1 MVTFCFVWGLVRQ
14 YRGCFECPNA
24 PPSRVACR
32 MEPRVRQHCRAYL
45 QISTVPV
52 MAAGTCCVKTFQPKS
67 QYSREQSG
75 SNRRLRR
82 EDPFVPL
89 PSLVPHFA
97 TFFLF
102 SVLCTPAAPSS
113 LARMRPSLL
122 PSLLKA
128 VGNFRRIG
136 PVSESSVSSG
146 HSTPFCVMLFALQS
160 ARDTPLEMATC
171 TGPCHKIC
179 GIKLTKEDP
188 VAPCPSQLCASA
200 PSDRAS
206 LPRPGSNAGSRW
218 SKCHRQ
224 PDIGGSRRGIQKI
237 VRARTAPRS
246 AGSAGLALAQH
257 LDDTPLQLCPH
268 HFVPRG
274 LLLSTHPL
282 AMPCLIFLFSH
293 SILIFNSS
301 NDTRLVASTPIVDT
315 VSAACAVAR
324 ALRVPCVCW
333 GSS

>member
-32 MEPRVRQHCRAYL
+32 MEPWVRQHFRAYL
-45 QISTVPV
+45 QISAVPV
-52 MAAGTCCVKTFQPKS
+52 MAAGTCCVQTFQPRS

-97 TFFLF
+97 TFFLL
-102 SVLCTPAAPSS
+102 SVLCTPPAPSS
-113 LARMRPSLL
+113 LARTRPSLL
-122 PSLLKA
+122 PSLLMGAEA

-218 SKCHRQ
+218 PKRQCHRVSQ
-224 PDIGGSRRGIQKI
+224 TLVAEDAAYRKAYGP
-237 VRARTAPRS
+237 
-246 AGSAGLALAQH
+246 AQH
-257 LDDTPLQLCPH
+257 LGQQ
-268 HFVPRG
+268 
-274 LLLSTHPL
+274 
-282 AMPCLIFLFSH
+282 
-293 SILIFNSS
+293 
-301 NDTRLVASTPIVDT
+301 VAP
-315 VSAACAVAR
+315 
-324 ALRVPCVCW
+324 ALRLRSTSMIRLCSCAPIASSPAAFSSAPIPFICQVPGLDDFYFFSLFVTLFVF
-333 GSS
+333 GF

>member
-32 MEPRVRQHCRAYL
+32 MEPWVRQHFRAYL

-67 QYSREQSG
+67 QYNREQSG

-102 SVLCTPAAPSS
+102 SVLCTPPAPSS
-113 LARMRPSLL
+113 LARTRPSLL
-122 PSLLKA
+122 PSLLMGAEA

-160 ARDTPLEMATC
+160 ARETPLEMATC

-218 SKCHRQ
+218 PS
-224 PDIGGSRRGIQKI
+224 DSVVASAIGGRRRGTQKS
-237 VRARTAPRS
+237 VRARAAPRS

-268 HFVPRG
+268 CVVPRCLG
-274 LLLSTHPL
+274 LISHPPCQAL
-282 AMPCLIFLFSH
+282 ALACFVFLWCFVFVWN
-293 SILIFNSS
+293 LE
-301 NDTRLVASTPIVDT
+301 
-315 VSAACAVAR
+315 
-324 ALRVPCVCW
+324 
-333 GSS
+333 G